1 MEERQREWVVLSME
15 ECASGREAQWCC
27 PVLSAPTMHRTGRA
41 APAFRMDLGTQQPEK
56 RVYYVHLPTH
66 LTIMTTS

>member
-41 APAFRMDLGTQQPEK
+41 APAFRMDLP
-56 RVYYVHLPTH
+56 Y
-66 LTIMTTS
+66 TTT

>member
-15 ECASGREAQWCC
+15 ECASGRAAQWCC

-41 APAFRMDLGTQQPEK
+41 APAFRMDLRNNLEK

>member
-1 MEERQREWVVLSME
+1 MEERQRGWVVLSME

-41 APAFRMDLGTQQPEK
+41 APAFRMDLP
-56 RVYYVHLPTH
+56 Y
-66 LTIMTTS
+66 TTT

>member
-15 ECASGREAQWCC
+15 ECASGRVAQWCC

-41 APAFRMDLGTQQPEK
+41 APAFRMDLRNNLENES
-56 RVYYVHLPTH
+56 
-66 LTIMTTS
+66 IMFISQHTGQ